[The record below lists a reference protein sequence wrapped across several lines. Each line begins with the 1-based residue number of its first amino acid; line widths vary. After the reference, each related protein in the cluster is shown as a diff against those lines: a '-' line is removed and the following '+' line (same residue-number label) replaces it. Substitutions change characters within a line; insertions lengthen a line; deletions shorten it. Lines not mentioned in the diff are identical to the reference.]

1 MIKLRSITL
10 LVSLLAFSGAIF
22 ADDQL
27 DGVSKSLFKVQ
38 LELAKE
44 GSAQGQ
50 FYVGEMYEQGLG
62 TPKDINKAKEWF
74 RKSAAQGFTA
84 ASTKLKQIE
93 RNKLRALEDKER
105 AKQIEQAKARRNA
118 LKKKLEANQK
128 KQATVTRKKKPKPA
142 SKPAPVKKAGTKKAE
157 PKNGEG
163 FTADPCKGP
172 KAKFMSM
179 CK

>member
-1 MIKLRSITL
+1 MIRLRSITL
-10 LVSLLAFSGAIF
+10 LISLLAFSGTMLAE
-22 ADDQL
+22 DQL
-27 DGVSKSLFKVQ
+27 DSVSKSLFKVQ
-38 LELAKE
+38 LELAKG

-62 TPKDINKAKEWF
+62 TPKDMDKAKEWF
-74 RKSAAQGFTA
+74 RKSSAQGFTA
-84 ASTKLKQIE
+84 ATKKLKQIE

-105 AKQIEQAKARRNA
+105 ARQIEQAKARRAA
-118 LKKKLEANQK
+118 LKKKLEAEQK
-128 KQATVTRKKKPKPA
+128 KQAKATKKKKPKPKP
-142 SKPAPVKKAGTKKAE
+142 KPAPVKKTATKTAE
-157 PKNGEG
+157 PKKDTG

>member
-1 MIKLRSITL
+1 MIRLPSITV
-10 LVSLLAFSGAIF
+10 LVSLLIFSGAMF

-38 LELAKE
+38 LELAKG

-62 TPKDINKAKEWF
+62 TPKDIDKAKEWF

-93 RNKLRALEDKER
+93 RNKLRALEDKQR
-105 AKQIEQAKARRNA
+105 AKQIEQAKARRAA
-118 LKKKLEANQK
+118 LKKKLETEKK
-128 KQATVTRKKKPKPA
+128 KQAKVVKKKKPKPA
-142 SKPAPVKKAGTKKAE
+142 PKKAPVKKAATKKAE
-157 PKNGEG
+157 PKKDEG

>member
-1 MIKLRSITL
+1 MIRLPSITL
-10 LVSLLAFSGAIF
+10 LIGLLTFSGVMF
-22 ADDQL
+22 AADQL
-27 DGVSKSLFKVQ
+27 DDVSKSLFTAQ
-38 LELAKE
+38 LEQAKG

-62 TPKDINKAKEWF
+62 TPKDMNKAKEWF
-74 RKSAAQGFTA
+74 RKSAAQGFSA
-84 ASTKLKQIE
+84 ASNKLKQIE

-105 AKQIEQAKARRNA
+105 AKQIEQAKARRAA
-118 LKKKLEANQK
+118 LKKKLEAEQK
-128 KQATVTRKKKPKPA
+128 KQARVVKKKKPKPA
-142 SKPAPVKKAGTKKAE
+142 PKPAPVKKAGAKKAE
-157 PKNGEG
+157 PKKDEG